1 MTLVMTIPDD
11 LAAELGTVF
20 QKLGRTAVEA
30 MAAMAYAKDL
40 LSLEQIRRLLG
51 TATVYV
57 NR

>member
-1 MTLVMTIPDD
+1 MTIPDD

-40 LSLEQIRRLLG
+40 LSLEQIRMLLG